1 MSAPEEHID
10 DTLGVGSSGDEY
22 TLEMM
27 LAEFGELINDEAPDD
42 NEPMPE
48 ALGSDEKALRLFED
62 LNVDIRWSNKF
73 EEAGIFTV
81 GDLLGFSTDELLG
94 LKGIG
99 ITAIAELERG
109 LSDKGLPTIG
119 SLSRFEKTLKKVHME
134 HRSSKNRFR
143 PFAADVTMNFHTG
156 PNHHIALDHWKQH
169 TLFELPFVAREK
181 GRAIEQYDFLE
192 LETIPGLLE
201 LIPFPQNLYLGA
213 KETVSVFL
221 TCSVEHIITDC
232 GFDAASK
239 IVDTLLGHVFQ
250 IDPRGFV
257 LDTYCAETAR
267 NFPSELSS
275 IPLLWLFPE
284 LDSGLVDYEYVGDLL
299 GENKSVLSVYLASA
313 ISESL
318 SRLLMAT
325 EIPIDLG
332 KLFKNILIELD
343 VDADDRSIEI
353 YIKRNGLGTSK
364 MTLEEVGAEL
374 GVTRERIRQ
383 IESKITERLRPLR
396 SERLLLL
403 RMAMLGIAKKT
414 KAFGSLDDL
423 SEAYVKSGLFS
434 DGTNILG
441 LLELLPEY
449 HIDRSSNTYVL
460 DGYSCINCDNAL
472 QAIHELR
479 TDSAIVTHS
488 SFWDIVGC
496 ETCEAESA
504 PPISLFDGV
513 DGIRVSAELIGAA
526 NNPVMKASLRPTSER
541 ALLHAILYEA
551 DCALT
556 YDEMIERVYEKTG
569 NKPSKNKVGSQVG
582 SFEDC
587 MLWGR
592 GTYIHEKNAP
602 QPKELLQ
609 IISDLISDV
618 FRINQIPIVGVEG
631 IFSKFEDQLT
641 EQGIPTH
648 HALYSL
654 LRKRSDPRLKLQEY
668 PWICDINTI
677 GDRTSFAKYFYSIL
691 EDNNGFITDEHA
703 KTIADKT
710 MAQSFA
716 LGGLAEYSP
725 FVINA
730 NGGWYDIEAAGFDME
745 GIASLAEE
753 VAEGMRENDIVSA
766 VMVFDEHRERCFKY
780 GVKSYDMLYYLV
792 DMMEDDL
799 PIEATR
805 KPHFV
810 KSKHKGLSAISVM
823 RMYIEDADEPVSR
836 DELYEEFVT
845 KRRLNLRGICGSL
858 LVNKDIVAVGNDMY
872 WSREK
877 LTMDEDFMLRFD
889 RAISD
894 GIRRAKSQKVA
905 HLYYPRNC
913 VIPNLATLPEPF
925 GLKWNTVLLNTAFS
939 KSNKY
944 RLYGENGSCIIS
956 LDENP
961 NVEDVETFY
970 RELLN
975 KEFYGWSSFDAFVEY
990 CDAHQIRS
998 RLEPEFFDAF
1008 SSIKADEISIQIA

>member
-1 MSAPEEHID
+1 MSATEEHID

-119 SLSRFEKTLKKVHME
+119 TLSRFEKSLKRVHME
-134 HRSSKNRFR
+134 HRSSKNIFR

-156 PNHHIALDHWKQH
+156 PNHHIALDNWKQH
-169 TLFELPFVAREK
+169 TLFELPFMDREK

-201 LIPFPQNLYLGA
+201 LIPFPQNLYLGV
-213 KETVSVFL
+213 KEAVSVFL

-232 GFDAASK
+232 GFDAASQ
-239 IVDTLLGHVFQ
+239 IVDTLLNHVFQ
-250 IDPRGFV
+250 IDPRGSV
-257 LDTYCAETAR
+257 LDAYCAETAS
-267 NFPSELSS
+267 NIPSELSS

-313 ISESL
+313 ITESL

-325 EIPIDLG
+325 AIPIDLG
-332 KLFKNILIELD
+332 ELFKNMPIELD
-343 VDADDRSIEI
+343 VDIDDRSIEI
-353 YIKRNGLGTSK
+353 YIKRNGLGTNK
-364 MTLEEVGAEL
+364 MTLEEVGTEL

-383 IESKITERLRPLR
+383 IESKVTERLRPLR

-403 RMAMLGIAKKT
+403 RMAMLGLARKT
-414 KAFGSLDDL
+414 QVCGSLDDL
-423 SEAYVKSGLFS
+423 NEAYVKSGFFV

-449 HIDRSSNTYVL
+449 HVDRSSNTYVL
-460 DGYSCINCDNAL
+460 DGYSCINCDKAL
-472 QAIHELR
+472 LAIHELR
-479 TDSAIVTHS
+479 ADSAMVTHS

-513 DGIRVSAELIGAA
+513 DGIRVSAEHIGAA

-556 YDEMIERVYEKTG
+556 YDEMIARVYEKTG

-582 SFEDC
+582 SFNDC

-609 IISDLISDV
+609 IISNLISDV

-631 IFSKFEDQLT
+631 IYSKFEDQLT

-654 LRKRSDPRLKLQEY
+654 LRKQSDPRLKLQEY

-725 FVINA
+725 FLINA
-730 NGGWYDIEAAGFDME
+730 NGGWYDIETAGFDMQ
-745 GIASLAEE
+745 GIEKLANE
-753 VAEGMRENDIVSA
+753 VAENMGDDDIVST
-766 VMVFDEHRERCFKY
+766 VKVFEDYRARCHAL
-780 GVKSYDMLYYLV
+780 GVKSYDILYYLI
-792 DMMEDDL
+792 DMIEDDL
-799 PIEATR
+799 PIEASR
-805 KPHFV
+805 KPHLI
-810 KSKHKGLSAISVM
+810 KSTTKHMSVREAVRRYIRNSEAPVPYYEIVEEFKINRGINIAGICNALLIGDDIVQTDLEEYWSKEKLGLNEEYIEHFEAELGKRIQSCRKYSNLFFKRDEVLPNIRSLSAPHEL
-823 RMYIEDADEPVSR
+823 RWN
-836 DELYEEFVT
+836 DELLKTV
-845 KRRLNLRGICGSL
+845 
-858 LVNKDIVAVGNDMY
+858 VNNSD
-872 WSREK
+872 SFK
-877 LTMDEDFMLRFD
+877 L
-889 RAISD
+889 
-894 GIRRAKSQKVA
+894 
-905 HLYYPRNC
+905 
-913 VIPNLATLPEPF
+913 F
-925 GLKWNTVLLNTAFS
+925 G
-939 KSNKY
+939 
-944 RLYGENGSCIIS
+944 EHGSCLVS
-956 LDENP
+956 LKDNP
-961 NVEDVETFY
+961 NVTTTEAFY
-970 RELLN
+970 YSLIEN
-975 KEFYGWSSFDAFVEY
+975 EFLGWASFDQFSEHCKSY
-990 CDAHQIRS
+990 GIRDHYD
-998 RLEPEFFDAF
+998 PEFFDAF
-1008 SSIKADEISIQIA
+1008 DSIQASEASIECLI